1 MHQRIMKLST
11 EIFRADRQ
19 RALRGSRCIPRQPRA
34 PCSRG
39 PGDLKG
45 RRRVVR
51 SSSTQSR
58 SRAGSDRRSHAVLT
72 RPSTRSPAL
81 GRRRP
86 SACAGQDRHQWRSV
100 THGGVSGL
108 RQHGLSALSHPIFVA
123 DQPARNL
130 GLACSTSVPDDPRV
144 ASRPAAGRPAN
155 SLWDFGR
162 SHAAA
167 VKGRFAGLRPPLM
180 TAADHVL
187 ETPVPVLRIT
197 HVTPAP

>member
-86 SACAGQDRHQWRSV
+86 SACAG
-100 THGGVSGL
+100 L
-108 RQHGLSALSHPIFVA
+108 
-123 DQPARNL
+123 QPAPAKIVTN
-130 GLACSTSVPDDPRV
+130 GDPSPTAACRDCGSTDCRPSRIRSSLPTNRHGTSVWR
-144 ASRPAAGRPAN
+144 AAPLFQTTPGWHPGRPLGA
-155 SLWDFGR
+155 
-162 SHAAA
+162 
-167 VKGRFAGLRPPLM
+167 RP
-180 TAADHVL
+180 
-187 ETPVPVLRIT
+187 T
-197 HVTPAP
+197 HCGTSDVVTPQPSRAASLAFGLP

>member
-34 PCSRG
+34 PCPRG

-45 RRRVVR
+45 QRRVVR

-58 SRAGSDRRSHAVLT
+58 SRAGSDRRSRAVLT
-72 RPSTRSPAL
+72 RPATRSPAL

-100 THGGVSGL
+100 TNGGVSGL
-108 RQHGLSALSHPIFVA
+108 RQHGLSASRIRSSLRTNRRP
-123 DQPARNL
+123 RNL
-130 GLACSTSVPDDPRV
+130 GLACSTSVPDDPRWH
-144 ASRPAAGRPAN
+144 PGRPLGARPTP
-155 SLWDFGR
+155 LWDFGR

-167 VKGRFAGLRPPLM
+167 VKGGFAGLRSPL
-180 TAADHVL
+180 TAADQVL